1 MNLTFSDRISG
12 VKPSAIREIL
22 KLSTDP
28 GIIAFSAGNPS
39 PDAFPVEAIAQITAK
54 VLRENPVGVLQ
65 YSLTE
70 GYPPLR
76 EALKTWMDTRC
87 HALREFDDLVVVAGA
102 QQGIDLICKTFCNEG
117 DVILC
122 EDPSFIG
129 SLNCFRSY
137 GAKLKGIPM
146 DGDGIDLALL
156 EEALKTTPNVKLL
169 YLIPNFQN
177 PTGIT
182 MSLEKRKAVYALA
195 KQYGALILED
205 NPYGDLRYEGED
217 VPTLKS
223 MDEDGIVLYCGSFSK
238 VLSPGLR
245 VGYVLAHKDIIPK
258 ITVGKQC
265 TDVHTNILAQ
275 HICERYM
282 AEYDLPAH
290 IEDLRVL
297 YRKKRD
303 LMLDSLAKYLH
314 PAVTF
319 THPQGGLFIWCTL
332 PDGGDMMAYAA
343 EAIKRGVAV
352 VPGTAFLADES
363 ASSQSFRVNF
373 STPSEEAIVKGCKI
387 LGDLSRE
394 WIG

>member
-1 MNLTFSDRISG
+1 MQATFSDRISG

-22 KLSTDP
+22 KLSSDP
-28 GIIAFSAGNPS
+28 NIIAFSAGNPS
-39 PDAFPVEAIAQITAK
+39 PDAFPVEAIANITST

-76 EALKTWMDTRC
+76 EALKDWMNTRL
-87 HALREFDDLVVVAGA
+87 HALKDFDDVVVVAGA
-102 QQGIDLICKTFCNEG
+102 QQGIDLLCKAFCNEG

-137 GAKLKGIPM
+137 GAVLKGIPM
-146 DGDGIDLALL
+146 EEDGIDLSLL
-156 EEALKTTPNVKLL
+156 EEAMKTTPNAKLL

-182 MSLEKRKAVYALA
+182 MSLAKRKAVYELA
-195 KQYGALILED
+195 KRYGILILED
-205 NPYGDLRYEGED
+205 NPYGELRYDGED
-217 VPTLKS
+217 IPTIKS
-223 MDEDGIVLYCGSFSK
+223 LDEEGIVLYCGSFSK
-238 VLSPGLR
+238 ILSPGLR
-245 VGYVLAHKDIIPK
+245 VGYVVAHKDIIPK

-265 TDVHTNILAQ
+265 SDVHTNILAQ

-282 AEYDLPAH
+282 AQYDLPAH

-297 YRKKRD
+297 YREKRD
-303 LMLDSLAKYLH
+303 LMLDSLKKYLH
-314 PAVTF
+314 PSVSF
-319 THPQGGLFIWCTL
+319 THPEGGLFIWCTL
-332 PDGGDMMAYAA
+332 PDGVDMMAFAT

-352 VPGTAFLADES
+352 VPGNAFLADES
-363 ASSQSFRVNF
+363 APSQSFRVNF
-373 STPSEEAIVKGCKI
+373 STPSKEAIVKGCEI
-387 LGDLSRE
+387 LGQLSRE

>member
-1 MNLTFSDRISG
+1 MQFEFSDRISTLQ
-12 VKPSAIREIL
+12 PSAIREIL
-22 KLSTDP
+22 KATSQP
-28 GIIAFSAGNPS
+28 GVIPFAAGNPA
-39 PDAFPVEAIAQITAK
+39 PEAFPTEEVREITEKLLAE
-54 VLRENPVGVLQ
+54 RPIDCLQ
-65 YSLTE
+65 YGVTE
-70 GYPPLR
+70 GYTPLR
-76 EALKTWMDTRC
+76 ERIAAYMKLKHNIGRD
-87 HALREFDDLVVVAGA
+87 FDSLLITSGA
-102 QQGIDLICKTFCNEG
+102 QQVMDLATKALCNEG
-117 DVILC
+117 DTVIC
-122 EDPSFIG
+122 EAPSFIG

-332 PDGGDMMAYAA
+332 PDGVDMPDFCKQAVLR
-343 EAIKRGVAV
+343 KVCV
-352 VPGTAFLADES
+352 VPGNAFLTDES
-363 ASSQSFRVNF
+363 QPCQCFRTNF
-373 STPSEEAIVKGCKI
+373 STPTDQQLEKGIKI
-387 LGDLSRE
+387 LGQLINE
-394 WIG
+394 LV